1 MSASPDLAG
10 AAGLRVLAVVP
21 GPEDHGVV
29 RHGLVVADLVGA
41 HVARSLT
48 PVPGTW
54 DVTHVQFTDALFG
67 SEITSAAA
75 AFESWAATAPRPL
88 VVTLH
93 DVPGADADR
102 DRDARRSAGYH
113 RVAAAADAVVVC
125 SEHEAG
131 RLRPRP
137 HVVPLPVDAL
147 PEPGPPPAWADRS
160 SIGVLGFLYPGKG
173 HERVIAAA
181 AGTGALVV
189 AIGGPSPGHEGLV
202 DHLQEQAREAGV
214 ELLVTGP
221 VSDADLHAA
230 ARAVTVPVASYA
242 TTGASGSLVTWIA
255 AGRRPVTTSGPYAD
269 ELDARWPGSLLPT
282 RDLAAGLRAALAD
295 PATTYAPTHAAP
307 PSRPDVA
314 ALLRA
319 VYRALPA

>member
-1 MSASPDLAG
+1 MNAVHDLAG
-10 AAGLRVLAVVP
+10 AGDLKVLAVVP
-21 GPEDHGVV
+21 GPPDHGVV

-41 HVARSLT
+41 HVVRTLA
-48 PVPGTW
+48 PVPGAW

-67 SEITSAAA
+67 TEIGSAAA

-93 DVPGADADR
+93 DVPGADTDTGRA
-102 DRDARRSAGYH
+102 ARRAAGYG

-125 SEHEAG
+125 SDHEAD
-131 RLRPRP
+131 RLQPRP
-137 HVVPLPVDAL
+137 YVVPLPVDAL
-147 PEPGPPPAWADRS
+147 TAPGPRPAWADRP
-160 SIGVLGFLYPGKG
+160 SIAVLGFLYPGKG
-173 HERVIAAA
+173 HERVVAAA

-202 DHLQEQAREAGV
+202 EDLQRQARDAGV

-221 VSDADLHAA
+221 LSDADLHAA

-282 RDLAAGLRAALAD
+282 GDLAAGLRAALAD
-295 PATTYAPTHAAP
+295 PGSTHAP
-307 PSRPDVA
+307 PPPRPDVGE
-314 ALLRA
+314 LLRA